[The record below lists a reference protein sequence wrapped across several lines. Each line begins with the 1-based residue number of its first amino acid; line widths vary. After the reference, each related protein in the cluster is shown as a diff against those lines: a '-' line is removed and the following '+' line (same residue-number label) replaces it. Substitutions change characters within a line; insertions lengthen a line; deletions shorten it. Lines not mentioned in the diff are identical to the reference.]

1 MKFTISTLIILFSIL
16 IIIIPLHADQFT
28 VDSSSKFINAA
39 RESNSGDEII
49 IQNGTY
55 KDWGDV
61 TIDKD
66 DITIRAEKKHQ
77 AVFDGNDY
85 KFIIKGDQV
94 TLQGLSFKNNS
105 NNQGDGVIEFRGAE
119 HSRVT
124 ECEFL
129 HLRNQTP
136 IIGVRSE
143 GNSHSNNNRVD
154 HNKFYNSIDSVI
166 FYIYVQEG
174 EEPFQNS
181 FDYNLVQG
189 CTSDK
194 NNIMAI
200 RVGSW
205 AGRAL
210 YRDDTI
216 VDNNKFIQCQT
227 PWDLFH
233 IKGSGIKI
241 RNNYIEDSTTIK
253 IRQGTHAVIT
263 GNTIIGT
270 FLISGFQTGDV
281 ALRVQGHH
289 AKVYNN
295 IIDGQNN
302 LKKGIALSWGSGDD
316 VSDSNHY
323 VSAHDNE
330 IFHNTILNCREDSI
344 YLGDGRN
351 KSSDTGRRDKAP
363 HDNQIKNNII
373 SMSRGTLINLG
384 GANDNIVSHNLFHAT
399 GSASLG
405 TKGQNAIMDNPKLAS
420 ENDGD
425 YQLRADSPAIDNGQ
439 TLANVEADKNG
450 NKRPSERAYDIGAF
464 EFQSAPIRQIAA
476 PTRLRV
482 IE

>member
-1 MKFTISTLIILFSIL
+1 M
-16 IIIIPLHADQFT
+16 PLHAAQFT
-28 VDSSSKFINAA
+28 VNSPSEFRNSVKSA
-39 RESNSGDEII
+39 NSGDEII

-55 KDWGDV
+55 KGWGDV

-66 DITIRAEKKHQ
+66 DIIIRAEKQHQ

-85 KFIIKGDQV
+85 KFIIKGDKV

-105 NNQGDGVIEFRGAE
+105 NNQGDGLIEFRGAKN
-119 HSRVT
+119 SRVT
-124 ECEFL
+124 ECEFS

-154 HNKFYNSIDSVI
+154 HNQFYNSIDSVI
-166 FYIYVQEG
+166 FYVYVKGG
-174 EEPFQNS
+174 EEPFQNR

-295 IIDGQNN
+295 IIDGQNS
-302 LKKGIALSWGSGDD
+302 LKKGIALSWGSGDN

-330 IFHNTILNCREDSI
+330 IFHNTILNCREDGI

-351 KSSDTGRRDKAP
+351 KSSDTGRRDQAP

-373 SMSRGTLINLG
+373 SMSRGILINLE
-384 GANDNIVSHNLFHAT
+384 GANDNMVSHNLFYAT

-405 TKGQNAIMDNPKLAS
+405 TKGQNAIIDNPKFAS

-425 YQLRADSPAIDNGQ
+425 YQLRADSPAIDHGQ
-439 TLANVEADKNG
+439 TLANVTVDKNG
-450 NKRPSERAYDIGAF
+450 NQRPSERAYDIGAF

-476 PTRLRV
+476 PIRLRV
-482 IE
+482 ME